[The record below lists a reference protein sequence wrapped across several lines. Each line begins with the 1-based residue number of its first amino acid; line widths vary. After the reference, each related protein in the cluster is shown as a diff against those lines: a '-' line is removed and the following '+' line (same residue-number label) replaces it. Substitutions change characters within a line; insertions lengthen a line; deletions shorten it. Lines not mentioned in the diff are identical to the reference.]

1 MWIQLARRYLWT
13 LPRNCLKSAYQAFT
27 ILQGSPTFWKQ
38 KCTPNFYFYSVTI
51 QMKLL
56 QRYFHMVPF
65 VFKYKYF
72 TKWNLSVALS
82 WWFTE
87 RAWFRWQI
95 KYVCLTLLKL
105 IKTVIRSTRLLLVM
119 RPLWSSQKDRISS
132 AERPPNLYKT
142 VYMVWTNG
150 NNKYWQ
156 VRYEHSPYLRHID
169 TRTVHRASKT
179 RSLSRRRRRI
189 NPYVKSGHLVFY
201 LHYTRKEPVCSFL

>member
-1 MWIQLARRYLWT
+1 
-13 LPRNCLKSAYQAFT
+13 
-27 ILQGSPTFWKQ
+27 
-38 KCTPNFYFYSVTI
+38 
-51 QMKLL
+51 MKLL

-72 TKWNLSVALS
+72 TKWNLSVALC

-87 RAWFRWQI
+87 RAWFRWQL

-132 AERPPNLYKT
+132 AKRPPNLYKT

-179 RSLSRRRRRI
+179 SSLSRRGRRI
-189 NPYVKSGHLVFY
+189 NPYVKSGHLFFY
-201 LHYTRKEPVCSFL
+201 LHYNRKEPVCSFFIEAKACRSWKLL